1 MDPKGIRY
9 QGVDWIC
16 LPLDKILV
24 NKVKSLKLRERKQFN
39 YFHQLFLFWKRNWL
53 PNVSYGYG
61 LLFTVTFTNTEL
73 FLMNCMIGESNS
85 EQSE

>member
-39 YFHQLFLFWKRNWL
+39 YFHQLFLF
-53 PNVSYGYG
+53 
-61 LLFTVTFTNTEL
+61 
-73 FLMNCMIGESNS
+73 
-85 EQSE
+85 